1 MSSWVWWFRK
11 REFKNHK
18 NLSFSP
24 NSFFICIWFFF
35 NNCEYIFFHCIL
47 LSIAKNENILRQ
59 ESNFKEMV
67 KYLNDLIYILDFLV
81 SFVRGYYDYEMKI
94 IRNNKRIIIHYLK
107 QEFLWI

>member
-1 MSSWVWWFRK
+1 
-11 REFKNHK
+11 
-18 NLSFSP
+18 
-24 NSFFICIWFFF
+24 
-35 NNCEYIFFHCIL
+35 
-47 LSIAKNENILRQ
+47 
-59 ESNFKEMV
+59 MV